1 MRKVNRRKFMKLAGT
16 AVLAASMTSVLGAC
30 DGAPEEPS
38 APEAPSSSVDT
49 GAGDSGDTGH
59 EDSSSGSSEP
69 EEEPQKIIWK
79 ISANGDG
86 TAELV
91 GYDRAGATPSG
102 TVTLPEKVSGSTIT
116 SVDMSIGNKV
126 TKIIIPGCIKK
137 VGNLSRDNKS
147 LQEVVIQQGVE
158 QLAYENW
165 SMTYSPFLNCVNL
178 TRVQLPSTLKIIN
191 MTCFYGCKN
200 LKKISLPEGL
210 TKLGANAFTNSG
222 LTDIVIPASVTEVQG
237 EVFRNSA
244 LESATLKGSVCGSN
258 MFEECDKL
266 ETVTL
271 SEKTESIPSRM
282 FKNCRALKK
291 IKLPSKL
298 KKIGFYAF
306 SGCTSLQTVIMPTTI
321 SEMGDNAFENCK
333 ALQQINVPSG
343 VTKLEG
349 YTFSGCSSLKSIYI
363 PRTVNEVGYYTFDGC
378 SKLKDVYYQASESMW
393 TRITIA
399 GSGNGFLTAA
409 NLHPNS
415 SPLVIV

>member
-38 APEAPSSSVDT
+38 APEAPSSSADT
-49 GAGDSGDTGH
+49 GTGDSGDTGH
-59 EDSSSGSSEP
+59 EDSSSSSSEP

-79 ISANGDG
+79 ISTNGDG
-86 TAELV
+86 TAKLV

-116 SVDMSIGNKV
+116 SVDMSIGDKV

-137 VGNLSRDNKS
+137 VGDLSYNNKS
-147 LQEVVIQQGVE
+147 LQEVVVQQGVE
-158 QLAYENW
+158 ELDGSFN
-165 SMTYSPFLNCVNL
+165 NCTNL
-178 TRVQLPSTLKIIN
+178 RSAQLPTTLKTIGSY
-191 MTCFYGCKN
+191 TFYGCKK
-200 LKKISLPEGL
+200 LESVVLPERL
-210 TKLGANAFTNSG
+210 TKLGWNSFSGTG
-222 LTDIVIPASVTEVQG
+222 LKEVTVPAAVTEM
-237 EVFRNSA
+237 ESAAFYNSA
-244 LESATLKGSVCGSN
+244 LETATVKSKIMGNS
-258 MFEECDKL
+258 MFDRCAKL
-266 ETVTL
+266 ESVTL
-271 SEKTESIPSRM
+271 NENIERIESDA
-282 FKNCRALKK
+282 FYQCGALKK
-291 IKLPSKL
+291 IKMPKNL
-298 KKIGFYAF
+298 KEIGSYAF
-306 SGCTSLQTVIMPTTI
+306 SGCTSLQVATMPASL
-321 SEMGDNAFENCK
+321 SEIGSYAFRDCK
-333 ALQQINVPSG
+333 ALPQINIPSG
-343 VTKLEG
+343 VTELEG
-349 YTFSGCSSLKSIYI
+349 HTFSGCSSLKSIYI

>member
-38 APEAPSSSVDT
+38 APEAPSSSADT
-49 GAGDSGDTGH
+49 GTGDSGDTGH
-59 EDSSSGSSEP
+59 EDSSSSSSEP

-91 GYDRAGATPSG
+91 GYDQAGATPSG

-137 VGNLSRDNKS
+137 VGDLSYNNKS
-147 LQEVVIQQGVE
+147 LQEVVVQKGVE
-158 QLAYENW
+158 ELDGSFN
-165 SMTYSPFLNCVNL
+165 SCTNL
-178 TRVQLPSTLKIIN
+178 RSVQLPSTLKAIDFVTFN
-191 MTCFYGCKN
+191 NCKK
-200 LKKISLPEGL
+200 LESIVLPEGL
-210 TKLGANAFTNSG
+210 TTLGMWAFSG
-222 LTDIVIPASVTEVQG
+222 AGVKEITIPATVTKIESSV
-237 EVFRNSA
+237 FHNSA
-244 LESATLKGSVCGSN
+244 LETVTVKSKIVGSS
-258 MFEECDKL
+258 MFDGCTKL
-266 ETVTL
+266 ESVTL
-271 SEKTESIPSRM
+271 NDNINRIESDA
-282 FKNCRALKK
+282 FYQCGALKK
-291 IKLPSKL
+291 IKMPKNL
-298 KKIGFYAF
+298 KEIGSYAF
-306 SGCTSLQTVIMPTTI
+306 SGCTSLQVATMPASL
-321 SEMGDNAFENCK
+321 SEIGSYAFRDCK
-333 ALQQINVPSG
+333 ALPQINVPSG
-343 VTKLEG
+343 VTELKS

-393 TRITIA
+393 SRITIS

>member
-1 MRKVNRRKFMKLAGT
+1 MKLAGT

-38 APEAPSSSVDT
+38 APEAPSSSADT
-49 GAGDSGDTGH
+49 GTGDSGDTGH
-59 EDSSSGSSEP
+59 EDSSSSSSEP

-79 ISANGDG
+79 ISTNGDG

-116 SVDMSIGNKV
+116 SVNMSIGDKV

-137 VGNLSRDNKS
+137 VGDLSYNNKS
-147 LQEVVIQQGVE
+147 LQEVVVQKGVE
-158 QLAYENW
+158 ELDGSFN
-165 SMTYSPFLNCVNL
+165 SCTNL
-178 TRVQLPSTLKIIN
+178 RSAQLPTTLKTIGSY
-191 MTCFYGCKN
+191 TFYGCKK
-200 LKKISLPEGL
+200 LESIVLPEGL
-210 TKLGANAFTNSG
+210 TKLGWNSFSGTG
-222 LTDIVIPASVTEVQG
+222 LKEVTVPAAVTEM
-237 EVFRNSA
+237 ESAAFYNSA
-244 LESATLKGSVCGSN
+244 LETATVKSKIMGNS
-258 MFEECDKL
+258 MFDRCAKL
-266 ETVTL
+266 ESVTL
-271 SEKTESIPSRM
+271 NENIERIESDA
-282 FKNCRALKK
+282 FYQCGALKK
-291 IKLPSKL
+291 IKMPKNL
-298 KKIGFYAF
+298 KEIGSYAF
-306 SGCTSLQTVIMPTTI
+306 SGCTSLQVATMPASL
-321 SEMGDNAFENCK
+321 SEIGSYAFRDCK
-333 ALQQINVPSG
+333 ALPQINVPSG
-343 VTKLEG
+343 VTELKS

-363 PRTVNEVGYYTFDGC
+363 PSTVNEVGYYTFDGC

>member
-59 EDSSSGSSEP
+59 EDSSSSSSEP

-91 GYDRAGATPSG
+91 GYDQAGATPSG

-126 TKIIIPGCIKK
+126 TKIIIPGCIKE
-137 VGNLSRDNKS
+137 VWNISSNNTS
-147 LQEVVIQQGVE
+147 LQEVVLQQGVE
-158 QLAYENW
+158 KLRAGFEGC
-165 SMTYSPFLNCVNL
+165 TNL
-178 TRVQLPSTLKIIN
+178 RSAQLPTTLKTIESYTFN
-191 MTCFYGCKN
+191 GCKK
-200 LKKISLPEGL
+200 LESIVLPEGL
-210 TKLGANAFTNSG
+210 TKLGMHSFSG
-222 LTDIVIPASVTEVQG
+222 TGLKEITVPATVTEI
-237 EVFRNSA
+237 ESPVFYNSA
-244 LESATLKGSVCGSN
+244 LE
-258 MFEECDKL
+258 
-266 ETVTL
+266 TVTVK
-271 SEKTESIPSRM
+271 SKIVGDSM
-282 FKNCRALKK
+282 FMACA
-291 IKLPSKL
+291 KL
-298 KKIGFYAF
+298 KSVTLNDNINRIESDAFYRCTALEKIHLPKNLKEIGSYAF
-306 SGCTSLQTVIMPTTI
+306 FDCSSLQTVVMPTTLSKI
-321 SEMGDNAFENCK
+321 SGHAFADCK
-333 ALQQINVPSG
+333 ALQRINIPSG
-343 VTKLEG
+343 VSTIEE

-409 NLHPNS
+409 NLHTNS

>member
-38 APEAPSSSVDT
+38 APEAPSSSADT
-49 GAGDSGDTGH
+49 GTGDSGDTGH
-59 EDSSSGSSEP
+59 EDSSSSSSEP

-79 ISANGDG
+79 ISTNGDG

-116 SVDMSIGNKV
+116 SVNMSIGDKV

-137 VGNLSRDNKS
+137 VGDLSYNNKS
-147 LQEVVIQQGVE
+147 LQEVVVQKGVE
-158 QLAYENW
+158 ELDGSFN
-165 SMTYSPFLNCVNL
+165 SCTNL
-178 TRVQLPSTLKIIN
+178 RSAQLPTTLKTIGSY
-191 MTCFYGCKN
+191 TFYGCKK
-200 LKKISLPEGL
+200 LESIVLPEGL
-210 TKLGANAFTNSG
+210 TKLGWNSFSGTG
-222 LTDIVIPASVTEVQG
+222 LKEVTVPAAVTEM
-237 EVFRNSA
+237 ESAAFYNSA
-244 LESATLKGSVCGSN
+244 LETATVKSKIMGNS
-258 MFEECDKL
+258 MFDRCAKL
-266 ETVTL
+266 ESVTL
-271 SEKTESIPSRM
+271 NENIERIESDA
-282 FKNCRALKK
+282 FYQCGALKK
-291 IKLPSKL
+291 IKMPKNL
-298 KKIGFYAF
+298 KEIGSYAF
-306 SGCTSLQTVIMPTTI
+306 SGCTSLQVATMPASL
-321 SEMGDNAFENCK
+321 SEIGSYAFRDCK
-333 ALQQINVPSG
+333 ALPQINVPSG
-343 VTKLEG
+343 VTELKS

-363 PRTVNEVGYYTFDGC
+363 PSTVNEVGYYTFDGC

>member
-38 APEAPSSSVDT
+38 APEAPSSSADT

-59 EDSSSGSSEP
+59 EDSSSSSSEP

-91 GYDRAGATPSG
+91 GYDQAGATPSG

-116 SVDMSIGNKV
+116 SVNMSIGDKV

-137 VGNLSRDNKS
+137 VGDLSYNNKS
-147 LQEVVIQQGVE
+147 LQEVVVQKGVE
-158 QLAYENW
+158 ELDGSFN
-165 SMTYSPFLNCVNL
+165 SCTNL
-178 TRVQLPSTLKIIN
+178 RSAQLPTTLKTIGSY
-191 MTCFYGCKN
+191 TFYGCKK
-200 LKKISLPEGL
+200 LESIVLPEGL
-210 TKLGANAFTNSG
+210 TKLGWNSFSGTG
-222 LTDIVIPASVTEVQG
+222 LKEVTVPAAVTEM
-237 EVFRNSA
+237 ESAAFYNSA
-244 LESATLKGSVCGSN
+244 LETATVKSKIMGNS
-258 MFEECDKL
+258 MFDRCAKL
-266 ETVTL
+266 ESVTL
-271 SEKTESIPSRM
+271 NENIERIESDA
-282 FKNCRALKK
+282 FYQCGALKK
-291 IKLPSKL
+291 IKMPKNL
-298 KKIGFYAF
+298 KEIGSYAF
-306 SGCTSLQTVIMPTTI
+306 SGCTSLQTVIMPTTLLEI
-321 SEMGDNAFENCK
+321 GNYAFRDCK

-343 VTKLEG
+343 VTSIG
-349 YTFSGCSSLKSIYI
+349 SSTFDGCSSLKSIYI
-363 PRTVNEVGYYTFDGC
+363 PRTVNEVGYYAFDGC

-393 TRITIA
+393 TRITIV

-409 NLHPNS
+409 NLHTNS

>member
-38 APEAPSSSVDT
+38 APEAPSSSADT
-49 GAGDSGDTGH
+49 GTGDSGDTGH
-59 EDSSSGSSEP
+59 EDSSSSSSEP

-116 SVDMSIGNKV
+116 SVNMSIGDKV

-137 VGNLSRDNKS
+137 VGDLSYNNKS
-147 LQEVVIQQGVE
+147 LQEVVVQKGVE
-158 QLAYENW
+158 ELDGSFN
-165 SMTYSPFLNCVNL
+165 SCTNL
-178 TRVQLPSTLKIIN
+178 RSAQLPTTLKTIGSY
-191 MTCFYGCKN
+191 TFYGCKK
-200 LKKISLPEGL
+200 LESIVLPEGL
-210 TKLGANAFTNSG
+210 TKLGWNSFSGTG
-222 LTDIVIPASVTEVQG
+222 LKEVTVPAAVTEM
-237 EVFRNSA
+237 ESAAFYNSA
-244 LESATLKGSVCGSN
+244 LETATVKSKIMGNS
-258 MFEECDKL
+258 MFDRCAKL
-266 ETVTL
+266 ESVTL
-271 SEKTESIPSRM
+271 NDNINRIESDA
-282 FKNCRALKK
+282 FYQCGALKK
-291 IKLPSKL
+291 IKMPKNL
-298 KKIGFYAF
+298 KEIGSYAF
-306 SGCTSLQTVIMPTTI
+306 SGCTSLQTVVMPASL
-321 SEMGDNAFENCK
+321 SEIGSYAFRDCK
-333 ALQQINVPSG
+333 ALPQINVPSG
-343 VTKLEG
+343 VTELKS

-393 TRITIA
+393 SRITIS

>member
-38 APEAPSSSVDT
+38 APEAPSSSADT
-49 GAGDSGDTGH
+49 GTGDSGDTGH

-86 TAELV
+86 TAKLV
-91 GYDRAGATPSG
+91 GYDQAGATPRG

-116 SVDMSIGNKV
+116 SVSMSIGDKV

-137 VGNLSRDNKS
+137 VGDLNYNNKS
-147 LQEVVIQQGVE
+147 LQEVVVQKGVE
-158 QLAYENW
+158 ELDGSFN
-165 SMTYSPFLNCVNL
+165 SCTNL
-178 TRVQLPSTLKIIN
+178 RSAQLPTTLKTIGSY
-191 MTCFYGCKN
+191 TFYGCKK
-200 LKKISLPEGL
+200 LESIVLPEGL
-210 TKLGANAFTNSG
+210 TKLGWNSFSGTG
-222 LTDIVIPASVTEVQG
+222 LKEVTVPAAVTEM
-237 EVFRNSA
+237 ESAAFYNSA
-244 LESATLKGSVCGSN
+244 LETATVKSKIMGNS
-258 MFEECDKL
+258 MFDRCAKL
-266 ETVTL
+266 ESVTL
-271 SEKTESIPSRM
+271 NENIERIESDA
-282 FKNCRALKK
+282 FYQCGALKK
-291 IKLPSKL
+291 IKMPKNL
-298 KKIGFYAF
+298 KEIGSYAF
-306 SGCTSLQTVIMPTTI
+306 SGCTSLQVATMPASL
-321 SEMGDNAFENCK
+321 SEIGSYAFRDCK
-333 ALQQINVPSG
+333 ALPQINVPSG
-343 VTKLEG
+343 VTELKS

-393 TRITIA
+393 SRITIS

>member
-38 APEAPSSSVDT
+38 APEAPSSSADT
-49 GAGDSGDTGH
+49 GTGDSGDTGH

-86 TAELV
+86 TAKLV
-91 GYDRAGATPSG
+91 GYDQAGATPRG

-116 SVDMSIGNKV
+116 SVSMSIGDKV

-137 VGNLSRDNKS
+137 VGDLNYNNKS
-147 LQEVVIQQGVE
+147 LQEVVVQKGVE
-158 QLAYENW
+158 ELDGSFN
-165 SMTYSPFLNCVNL
+165 SCTNL
-178 TRVQLPSTLKIIN
+178 RSAQLPTTLKTIGSY
-191 MTCFYGCKN
+191 TFYGCKK
-200 LKKISLPEGL
+200 LESIVLPEGL
-210 TKLGANAFTNSG
+210 TKLGWNSFSGTG
-222 LTDIVIPASVTEVQG
+222 LKEVTVPAAVTEM
-237 EVFRNSA
+237 ESAAFYNSA
-244 LESATLKGSVCGSN
+244 LETATVKSKIMGNS
-258 MFEECDKL
+258 MFDRCAKL
-266 ETVTL
+266 ESVTL
-271 SEKTESIPSRM
+271 NENIERIESDA
-282 FKNCRALKK
+282 FYQCGALKI
-291 IKLPSKL
+291 IKMPKNL
-298 KKIGFYAF
+298 KEIGSYAF
-306 SGCTSLQTVIMPTTI
+306 SGCTSLQVATMPASL
-321 SEMGDNAFENCK
+321 SEIGSYAFRDCK
-333 ALQQINVPSG
+333 ALPQINVPSG
-343 VTKLEG
+343 VTELKS

-393 TRITIA
+393 SRITIS

>member
-38 APEAPSSSVDT
+38 APEAPSSSADT
-49 GAGDSGDTGH
+49 GTGDSGDTGH
-59 EDSSSGSSEP
+59 EDSSSSSSEP

-116 SVDMSIGNKV
+116 SVNMSIGDKV

-137 VGNLSRDNKS
+137 VGDLSYNNKS
-147 LQEVVIQQGVE
+147 LQEVVVQKGVE
-158 QLAYENW
+158 ELDGSFN
-165 SMTYSPFLNCVNL
+165 SCTNL
-178 TRVQLPSTLKIIN
+178 RSAQLPTTLKTIGSY
-191 MTCFYGCKN
+191 TFYGCKK
-200 LKKISLPEGL
+200 LESIVLPEGL
-210 TKLGANAFTNSG
+210 TKLGWNSFSGTG
-222 LTDIVIPASVTEVQG
+222 LKEVTVPAAVTEM
-237 EVFRNSA
+237 ESAAFYNSA
-244 LESATLKGSVCGSN
+244 LETATVKSKIMGNS
-258 MFEECDKL
+258 MFDRCAKL
-266 ETVTL
+266 ESVTL
-271 SEKTESIPSRM
+271 NDNINRIESDA
-282 FKNCRALKK
+282 FYQCGALKK
-291 IKLPSKL
+291 IKMPKNL
-298 KKIGFYAF
+298 KEIGSYAF
-306 SGCTSLQTVIMPTTI
+306 SGCTSLQTVVMPASL
-321 SEMGDNAFENCK
+321 SEIGSYAFRDCK
-333 ALQQINVPSG
+333 ALPQINVPSG
-343 VTKLEG
+343 VTELKS

-378 SKLKDVYYQASESMW
+378 LKLKDVYYQASESMW
-393 TRITIA
+393 SRITIS

>member
-79 ISANGDG
+79 ISTNGDG

-116 SVDMSIGNKV
+116 SVDMSIGDKV

-137 VGNLSRDNKS
+137 VGDLSYNNKS
-147 LQEVVIQQGVE
+147 LQEVVVQKGVE
-158 QLAYENW
+158 ELDGSFNGC
-165 SMTYSPFLNCVNL
+165 TNL
-178 TRVQLPSTLKIIN
+178 RSAQLPTTLKTIGSY
-191 MTCFYGCKN
+191 TFYGCKK
-200 LKKISLPEGL
+200 LESIVLPEGL
-210 TKLGANAFTNSG
+210 TKLGWNSFSGTG
-222 LTDIVIPASVTEVQG
+222 LKEVTVPAAVTEM
-237 EVFRNSA
+237 ESAAFYNSA
-244 LESATLKGSVCGSN
+244 LETATVKSKIMGNS
-258 MFEECDKL
+258 MFDRCTKL
-266 ETVTL
+266 ESVTL
-271 SEKTESIPSRM
+271 NDNISRIESDA
-282 FKNCRALKK
+282 FYQCGALKK
-291 IKLPSKL
+291 IKMPKNL
-298 KKIGFYAF
+298 KEIGSYAF
-306 SGCTSLQTVIMPTTI
+306 SGCTSLQTVVMPTTL
-321 SEMGDNAFENCK
+321 SEIGGYAFRDCK
-333 ALQQINVPSG
+333 ALPQINVPSG
-343 VTKLEG
+343 VTELKS

-393 TRITIA
+393 SRITIS

>member
-38 APEAPSSSVDT
+38 APEAPSSSADT

-59 EDSSSGSSEP
+59 EDSSSSSSEP

-79 ISANGDG
+79 ISTNGDG
-86 TAELV
+86 TAKLV

-137 VGNLSRDNKS
+137 VGDLSRDNKS
-147 LQEVVIQQGVE
+147 LQEVVVQQGVE
-158 QLAYENW
+158 QLGFNN
-165 SMTYSPFLNCVNL
+165 PFQISTPFSGCTNL
-178 TRVQLPSTLKIIN
+178 SSVQLPSTLKAIYYYSF
-191 MTCFYGCKN
+191 CDCKN
-200 LKKISLPEGL
+200 LKQISLPEGL
-210 TKLGANAFTNSG
+210 ETIGENAFWNSG
-222 LTDIVIPASVTEVQG
+222 LTDIVIPASVTEIQ
-237 EVFRNSA
+237 EHAFRGSA
-244 LESATLKGSVCGSN
+244 LKSATLKGTVCGNS
-258 MFEECDKL
+258 MFEGCDKL

-271 SEKTESIPSRM
+271 NEKTESIPSWM
-282 FKNCRALKK
+282 FQNCTSLKK

-333 ALQQINVPSG
+333 ALQQINIPSG

>member
-38 APEAPSSSVDT
+38 APEVPSSSADT
-49 GAGDSGDTGH
+49 GTGDSGDTGH
-59 EDSSSGSSEP
+59 EDSSSSSSEP

-79 ISANGDG
+79 ISTNGDG

-116 SVDMSIGNKV
+116 SVDMSIGDKV

-137 VGNLSRDNKS
+137 VGDLSYNNKS
-147 LQEVVIQQGVE
+147 LQEVVVQKGVE
-158 QLAYENW
+158 ELDGSFN
-165 SMTYSPFLNCVNL
+165 SCTNL
-178 TRVQLPSTLKIIN
+178 RSAQLPTTLKTIGSY
-191 MTCFYGCKN
+191 TFYGCKK
-200 LKKISLPEGL
+200 LESIVLPEGL
-210 TKLGANAFTNSG
+210 TKLGWNSFSGTG
-222 LTDIVIPASVTEVQG
+222 LKEVTVPAAVTEM
-237 EVFRNSA
+237 ESAAFYNSA
-244 LESATLKGSVCGSN
+244 LETATVKSKIMGNS
-258 MFEECDKL
+258 MFDRCAKL
-266 ETVTL
+266 ESVTL
-271 SEKTESIPSRM
+271 NENIERIESDA
-282 FKNCRALKK
+282 FYQCGALKK
-291 IKLPSKL
+291 IKMPKNL
-298 KKIGFYAF
+298 KEIGSYAF
-306 SGCTSLQTVIMPTTI
+306 SGCTSLQVATMPASL
-321 SEMGDNAFENCK
+321 SEIGSYAFRDCK
-333 ALQQINVPSG
+333 ALPQINVPSG
-343 VTKLEG
+343 VTELKS

-393 TRITIA
+393 SRITIS